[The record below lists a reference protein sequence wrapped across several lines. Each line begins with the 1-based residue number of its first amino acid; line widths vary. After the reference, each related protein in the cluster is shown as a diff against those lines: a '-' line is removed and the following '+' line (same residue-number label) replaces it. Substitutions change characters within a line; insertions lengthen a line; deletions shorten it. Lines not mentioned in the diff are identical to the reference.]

1 MNKKA
6 ELFQAYL
13 QERNINAFQVQ
24 EIPDDSFNTV
34 VFRSVIA
41 VEGQELP
48 TVVILDDTIYGI
60 IRVRVANAAL
70 KEGNEVE
77 LSKAINKFNAQ
88 YKIFKYYFAEDGALI
103 LDSYVLNKPEEIDGD
118 MISLVLDVIVKHLA
132 AEYKN
137 IMKQVWA

>member
-6 ELFQAYL
+6 ELFNAYL
-13 QERNINAFQVQ
+13 QERNITAFQMEEVAD
-24 EIPDDSFNTV
+24 ELNTV

-48 TVVILDDTIYGI
+48 TLVITDDSIFTM

-70 KEGNEVE
+70 KEENKANITE
-77 LSKAINKFNAQ
+77 AINKMNAQ
-88 YKIFKYYFAEDGALI
+88 YKIFKYYFLEDGTLI

-118 MISLVLDVIVKHLA
+118 MIYTVLDVIVKHIVP
-132 AEYKN
+132 EYKN
-137 IMKQVWA
+137 IMKTIWA

>member
-6 ELFQAYL
+6 ELFKAYL
-13 QERNINAFQVQ
+13 EEKNITAFQMEAVEDQ
-24 EIPDDSFNTV
+24 LNTV

-48 TVVILDDTIYGI
+48 TLVITDDSIFTM

-70 KEGNEVE
+70 KEEN
-77 LSKAINKFNAQ
+77 KANITAAINKMNAQ
-88 YKIFKYYFAEDGALI
+88 YKIFKYYFLEDGTLI

-118 MISLVLDVIVKHLA
+118 MIYTVLDVIVKHIVP
-132 AEYKN
+132 EYKN
-137 IMKQVWA
+137 IMKTIWA

>member
-6 ELFQAYL
+6 ELFNAYL
-13 QERNINAFQVQ
+13 QERNITAFQMEEVADQ
-24 EIPDDSFNTV
+24 LNTV

-48 TVVILDDTIYGI
+48 TLVITDDSIFTM

-70 KEGNEVE
+70 KEENKANITE
-77 LSKAINKFNAQ
+77 AINKMNAQ
-88 YKIFKYYFAEDGALI
+88 YKIFKYYFLEDGTLI

-118 MISLVLDVIVKHLA
+118 MIYTVLDVIVKHIVP
-132 AEYKN
+132 EYKN
-137 IMKQVWA
+137 IMKTIWA